1 MNSCTMSSPA
11 RNSSASAPIVF
22 EWLER
27 IGLGY
32 AVPYFK
38 EKGIVSPKALTS
50 LTIKDYEEL
59 HVSDLSDRKRLYELV
74 QRVRMASRSV
84 KQRSSEEKDTVAQ
97 QTKTGGQTGA
107 LATAAATSKKNSSPA
122 KKSHKSQQPNPSN
135 NTRNN
140 ASNSGGGNSSA
151 REVVRKQRAKDRIR
165 RLTKSPSKP
174 GKPKPKPK
182 KEQGNHHTP
191 TTNNHSHNKPRSSP
205 QRHKQ
210 RSDSKDED
218 DAELAM
224 ASPLVPLGRGGNNAH
239 HHYPEEKDDHGRNR
253 NHNKDNKDNNT
264 AANVD
269 LLGSSQAGNAFAI
282 LGLRKEQV
290 NNAKIKVVVRKRPLS
305 RKEKARED
313 VDIVDMN
320 EHSQVYLH
328 EPRVKVDMTRY
339 VETHEFSF
347 DDAYDEQP
355 DN

>member
-1 MNSCTMSSPA
+1 MS
-11 RNSSASAPIVF
+11 NSSTSSAPIVF

-84 KQRSSEEKDTVAQ
+84 KQRSSEEKETVAQ
-97 QTKTGGQTGA
+97 QTKTGGQTSA
-107 LATAAATSKKNSSPA
+107 AAVASTATASTASTATATAAATSKKHSSPT

-174 GKPKPKPK
+174 GKPSKPKPK
-182 KEQGNHHTP
+182 PKPNKEQGNHHTP
-191 TTNNHSHNKPRSSP
+191 VTTNHSHNKPRSSP
-205 QRHKQ
+205 QRYKQ

-218 DAELAM
+218 EAELAM
-224 ASPLVPLGRGGNNAH
+224 ASPLVPLGGGATM
-239 HHYPEEKDDHGRNR
+239 PIITIPKRRTTMDATGTTTRTTR
-253 NHNKDNKDNNT
+253 T
-264 AANVD
+264 T
-269 LLGSSQAGNAFAI
+269 I
-282 LGLRKEQV
+282 PRKTW
-290 NNAKIKVVVRKRPLS
+290 IC
-305 RKEKARED
+305 
-313 VDIVDMN
+313 
-320 EHSQVYLH
+320 
-328 EPRVKVDMTRY
+328 
-339 VETHEFSF
+339 
-347 DDAYDEQP
+347 
-355 DN
+355 